1 MDPRALALVVPTAA
15 VLAAL
20 VAHSLRALPG
30 RRAAAFWAAAA
41 AYGVARGAALHR
53 VVEGGLGAAFP
64 YEIHRPLWPVLGVPV
79 QEVAGW
85 AIVAYLGW
93 WLGHRFAA
101 GHGRPRHALSL
112 QLAWACLFL
121 GAVSWAVEAGAVAA
135 GWWHWTVPVRYPLLG
150 NVPFIGLVDW
160 FFVGTDLLL
169 PFLALTAPALHGVRW
184 RWAALLA
191 FPLHFAAHLSVTR
204 PSELFPVPLYH
215 LAHWLLLGGLLWAAA
230 RWRRA
235 DDGFAEPSG
244 WVRHLPAASLA
255 VILADVAA
263 VELWLLDRPELLA
276 SLLPAAA
283 VAAQALRPSWGYGLA
298 ALGLAGA
305 LAEPSLALAAVPAAA
320 SLALRRLHGAGR
332 PALAAVLAVLA
343 VVAWG
348 VHRRGMAVERD
359 LVDRLE
365 RAVAARDRGD
375 LGRAERELRDAVGAH
390 PGAHA
395 PAYLLGEIYYR
406 TGRLEAAGTEMERV
420 VAVKQDHLPAHRLRA
435 VVALRRGEREAALEA
450 ARRGLQVEPADP
462 ELAYLELR
470 ARSEPAAG
478 WERFAELDPPAAE
491 RTVSLAYEV
500 GDAAGAAAL
509 LDRGI
514 ARWPGHRAFYPWR
527 VKLALAAG
535 DRAAAARTV
544 ELWRRRFPDDPELA
558 RAARAAGAR

>member
-20 VAHSLRALPG
+20 VVHSFVALPR
-30 RRAAAFWAAAA
+30 RRAATFWAAAA
-41 AYGVARGAALHR
+41 AYGVARGVVLHR

-64 YEIHRPLWPVLGVPV
+64 YEIHRPLWPVLGVPL
-79 QEVAGW
+79 QEIAGW

-101 GHGRPRHALSL
+101 ARGRPRHALSL

-160 FFVGTDLLL
+160 FFVGTDFLL
-169 PFLALTAPALHGVRW
+169 PFLALTSPSLREVRW
-184 RWAALLA
+184 RWATLLV
-191 FPLHFAAHLSVTR
+191 FPLHFAAHLSVSR
-204 PSELFPVPLYH
+204 PSELFPVPPYH

-235 DDGFAEPSG
+235 DDGFSEPRG
-244 WVRHLPAASLA
+244 RFRHLPAASLA

-263 VELWLLDRPELLA
+263 VEAWLADRPELLA
-276 SLLPAAA
+276 SLVPVAA
-283 VAAQALRPSWGYGLA
+283 VAAQALRPAWGYGLA
-298 ALGLAGA
+298 ALGLVGA
-305 LAEPSLALAAVPAAA
+305 LAEPSLALAALPAAV
-320 SLALRRLHGAGR
+320 SLALRRLQGARR
-332 PALAAVLAVLA
+332 PAVAAGLALLAVA
-343 VVAWG
+343 AWG
-348 VHRRGMAVERD
+348 VHRRGMAAERD
-359 LVDRLE
+359 LVDRLG

-375 LGRAERELRDAVGAH
+375 LDRAERELRAADDAH

-406 TGRLEAAGTEMERV
+406 TGRLGPAAAEMERV

-435 VVALRRGEREAALEA
+435 VVALRRGDRDAALDA
-450 ARRGLQVEPADP
+450 ARRGLEIAPADP
-462 ELAYLELR
+462 ELVYLAAR
-470 ARSEPAAG
+470 ARGEPAAAAAG
-478 WERFAELDPPAAE
+478 FEELDLRAAE

-500 GDAAGAAAL
+500 GDGAGAVAL
-509 LDRGI
+509 LDRAI
-514 ARWPGHRAFYPWR
+514 ARWPGHRAFYPRR
-527 VKLALAAG
+527 VKLALATG
-535 DRAAAARTV
+535 DRAAAIGAL
-544 ELWRRRFPDDPELA
+544 ELWRSRFPDDPELA
-558 RAARAAGAR
+558 RAARAVGR